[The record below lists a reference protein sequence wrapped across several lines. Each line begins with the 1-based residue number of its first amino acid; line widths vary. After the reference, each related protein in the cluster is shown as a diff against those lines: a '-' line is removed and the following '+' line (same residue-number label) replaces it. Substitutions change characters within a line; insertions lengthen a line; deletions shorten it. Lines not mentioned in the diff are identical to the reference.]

1 MKENIE
7 SRITCAHCGDSCKD
21 ESIAIA
27 DKSFCCEG
35 CKTVYQILSDN
46 DMCTYYDM
54 EDLPGISPK
63 GHYSGKFAVLNN
75 PEVEQKFLDFKDGGT
90 AVVTFLVPNIHCS
103 SCIWLLENLDR
114 LNSAILSGR
123 VNFPQRKVTITY
135 NYDKATLQEVAELMA
150 MIGYAPDINMGSVD
164 ERKKNQD
171 KSLILKLGVAG
182 FAFGNIML
190 FALPEYF
197 HLDAIHIEQ
206 FRPFF
211 RYISMI
217 LVLPVVFYSS
227 TDYFKS
233 SWGSLRKGFLNI
245 DVPISIGIIVL
256 FLWSSFEVI
265 TGIGSGYFDSLAGL
279 LFFLLLGKLFQR
291 KTYDHLSFERDFKS
305 YFPISVTRFGP
316 DGTEEQV
323 AVTELD
329 VGDRILIRNEEL
341 IPCDVVLES
350 GSAYIDNSFV
360 TGESDPL
367 TKYRGDKIYA
377 GGRQKGAAITAVVS
391 KAVSQ
396 SYLTDLWNNEVFKK
410 DKENDFQGIT
420 DRISRRFTVVIL
432 SIALTAGMAWM
443 FIDPSRVAVIVTAI
457 LIVACPCALALSA
470 PFALGNAL
478 RIFGKYGFYLKNAS
492 VVERL
497 SEISHIVFDKTGTLT
512 YGDKGQITFEGTPLS
527 NNEEMII
534 AAALKQS
541 NHPLSR
547 RISEFLDIGS
557 SLEVK
562 AFSELPGKGTYAVI
576 DGKDI
581 KIGSAE
587 FVGAKEK
594 STRSETRVYLAID
607 NINRG
612 YFAIRSRYRNGMKTL
627 LEKLRNNFMTSLIS
641 GDNNSEE
648 SFLRDQ
654 LGWRGSMYFEQK
666 PIDKLNY
673 IEGLKNRGEHILMVG
688 DGLNDAGA
696 LQSANVGVSLSENIN
711 NFSPACDAILTDTHF
726 VHLDEF
732 IRLAKGV
739 KRIIYQSFAISF
751 AYNVVGLS
759 IAVTGHLSP
768 VIAAILMPVSSISVV
783 AFVTVSTNLT
793 ARRYLRET
801 SQKSHKHMPKY
812 H

>member
-1 MKENIE
+1 MENHIA
-7 SRITCAHCGDSCKD
+7 CAHCGDHCKD
-21 ESIAIA
+21 ESIQLN
-27 DKSFCCEG
+27 DKLFCCEG

-46 DMCTYYDM
+46 DMCAYYDM
-54 EDLPGISPK
+54 DDLPGISPK

-75 PEVEQKFLDFKDGGT
+75 PEVEEKFLDFKDGGT

-114 LNSAILSGR
+114 LNPGILSGR
-123 VNFPQRKVTITY
+123 VNFPQRKTTITY
-135 NYDKATLQEVAELMA
+135 NYEKVSLQEVAELMA

-164 ERKKNQD
+164 ERKKSSD
-171 KSLILKLGVAG
+171 KSLIIKLGVAG

-197 HLDAIHIEQ
+197 HLDAIHIDQ

-217 LVLPVVFYSS
+217 LALPVVFYSA

-233 SWGSLRKGFLNI
+233 SWGSLRKGYLNI
-245 DVPISIGIIVL
+245 DVPISIGIVVL
-256 FLWSSFEVI
+256 FLWSSYEVI
-265 TGIGSGYFDSLAGL
+265 SGIGSGYFDSLAGL

-305 YFPISVTRFGP
+305 YFPISVTRLSNTG
-316 DGTEEQV
+316 GEEQV
-323 AVTELD
+323 AVTELAI
-329 VGDRILIRNEEL
+329 GDRIRVRNEEL
-341 IPCDVVLES
+341 IPCDVVLET
-350 GSAYIDNSFV
+350 GTAYIDNSFV
-360 TGESDPL
+360 TGESEPL
-367 TKYRGDKIYA
+367 TKHRGDKIFA

-391 KAVSQ
+391 KEVSQ

-420 DRISRRFTVVIL
+420 DRISRRFTIAIL
-432 SIALTAGMAWM
+432 SIALISGIVWA

-497 SEISHIVFDKTGTLT
+497 SEISHVVFDKTGTLT
-512 YGDKGQITFEGTPLS
+512 YGDKGHIQFEGTPLS
-527 NNEEMII
+527 ADEEQMI

-547 RISEFLDIGS
+547 RISEHLDI
-557 SLEVK
+557 LAKVEVS
-562 AFSELPGKGTYAVI
+562 AFSETPGKGTYAVI
-576 DGKDI
+576 SGRDI

-587 FVGAKEK
+587 FVGAKKE
-594 STRSETRVYLAID
+594 STRTETRVYIAID

-612 YFAIRSRYRNGMKTL
+612 YFAIRSRYRSGMSEL
-627 LEKLRNNFMTSLIS
+627 LRKLRVQFKTSLIS

-648 SFLRDQ
+648 VYLREK
-654 LGWRGSMYFEQK
+654 LGWKGEMYFEQK
-666 PIDKLNY
+666 PIDKLHH
-673 IEGLKNRGEHILMVG
+673 IEALKARNEHVLMVG

-696 LQSANVGVSLSENIN
+696 LQSADVGVSLSENIN
-711 NFSPACDAILTDTHF
+711 NFSPACDGILTDQYF
-726 VHLDEF
+726 ASLDDF
-732 IRLAKGV
+732 IRLARSV
-739 KRIIYQSFAISF
+739 KNIIYQSFAISF
-751 AYNVVGLS
+751 AYNLVGLT

-768 VIAAILMPVSSISVV
+768 VIAAILMPVSSVSVV
-783 AFVTVSTNLT
+783 LFVTLSTNIA
-793 ARRYLRET
+793 ARRKLSTINHNSRG
-801 SQKSHKHMPKY
+801 KY
-812 H
+812 IAE